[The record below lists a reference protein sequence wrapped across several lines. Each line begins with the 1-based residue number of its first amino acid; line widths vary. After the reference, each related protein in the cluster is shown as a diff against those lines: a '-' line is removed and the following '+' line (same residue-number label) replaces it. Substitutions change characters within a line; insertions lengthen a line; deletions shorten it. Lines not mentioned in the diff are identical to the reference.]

1 MTSTQ
6 DIFDGFTALG
16 CNIFRRFHCLQT
28 LDGRTY
34 HVHRVGRSVAL
45 GQYVVNAC
53 HLKHCTHRTTSNNT
67 GTFRCRHHEH
77 LRSTVL
83 GTNQI
88 LQCAAVKSNIY
99 HVFTSCFHGLLDG
112 NRNFPGLTT
121 TETNT
126 TFTITNDCQCGEGKN
141 AATFN
146 NFGDAVYLNQ
156 PRSEER
162 RVGKECTSRY
172 LRSHVNVTEK

>member
-1 MTSTQ
+1 
-6 DIFDGFTALG
+6 
-16 CNIFRRFHCLQT
+16 
-28 LDGRTY
+28 
-34 HVHRVGRSVAL
+34 
-45 GQYVVNAC
+45 VVNAC

-83 GTNQI
+83 GTNRI
-88 LQCAAVKSNIY
+88 LKCAAVKSNIC
-99 HVFTSCFHGLLDG
+99 HVCTSCFHGLLDG

-156 PRSEER
+156 PFLELR
-162 RVGKECTSRY
+162 RLLFVNAHLLHLLELQASFTSSVGQSLHAT
-172 LRSHVNVTEK
+172 VITVT